1 MLMAINMLALSL
13 TAARADEP
21 STAAEVPLKKVVRVI
36 DTFGKSVVG
45 AIVVPWAIRSE
56 RGHGAWTVEG
66 WGGSEPPK
74 LTTDAA
80 GEVTIPFP
88 RFIDK
93 ERETKPKAL
102 TCRVEHPDFA
112 ETVYNDVAVVDAELP
127 NEAVITLHP
136 GARVSIA
143 AYAGDEP
150 LDVTHVHALWSSASH
165 WSHGSPVSG
174 QAGQHG
180 WRELPR
186 LPAGSELLRLLYVP
200 DDGPVMFSGV
210 RQLELA
216 DGERYKV
223 RLEMR
228 KACRI
233 NGHIDDSVPRPVQNG
248 RVVAEVNARANGDGR
263 NTLDWRESALIG
275 PDGSFTLEAMPHGDL
290 QVIALCD
297 GFMAESGEPPE
308 FAADHER
315 QQVSAFNRPQV
326 FPIADEQH
334 EITLKMTPTAD
345 CLVRVLDPD
354 RQPVQSATCSFW
366 PNVGW
371 WGGGSQIYCHPL
383 YGTLAVL
390 KNPDDI
396 KTALKADKLYSA
408 MTDAEGVALV
418 KNLPPQ
424 QGSTFV
430 VSDEKV
436 QLKVAGDQG
445 YGHADLT
452 AGEPNNVT
460 VTLLEKRK

>member
-1 MLMAINMLALSL
+1 MVRQRLQSRRGWRGLTMLLTIAVAALSR

-21 STAAEVPLKKVVRVI
+21 SAVAEEPLKKVVRVI
-36 DTFGKSVVG
+36 DTFGKPVVG
-45 AIVVPWAIRSE
+45 AIVVPWAIRSD
-56 RGHGAWTVEG
+56 RGHGPWSAEG

-74 LTTDAA
+74 LTTDAE
-80 GEVTIPFP
+80 GEVRIPFP

-93 ERETKPKAL
+93 ERETKPQAL

-127 NEAVITLHP
+127 NEAVLTLHP

-150 LDVTHVHALWSSASH
+150 LDVTHVHPLWSSPSN
-165 WSHGSPVSG
+165 WSHGSPASG
-174 QAGQHG
+174 H
-180 WRELPR
+180 
-186 LPAGSELLRLLYVP
+186 
-200 DDGPVMFSGV
+200 V
-210 RQLELA
+210 RQLEMA
-216 DGERYKV
+216 DGEQYKV

-233 NGHIDDSVPRPVQNG
+233 NGRVDDSVPRPVQNG
-248 RVVAEVNARANGDGR
+248 RVVAEVIARADGNGR
-263 NTLDWRESALIG
+263 HTLDWRECAFVR

-315 QQVSAFNRPQV
+315 QQVSVFSRPQV
-326 FPIADEQH
+326 FPIADELH
-334 EITLKMTPTAD
+334 EITVKMTPTAD

-354 RQPVQSATCSFW
+354 QHPVPGATCSFW

-371 WGGGSQIYCHPL
+371 WGGGSQVYCTPL

-390 KNPDDI
+390 KPTIDFKEELKKEKLFSAVTDDQ
-396 KTALKADKLYSA
+396 
-408 MTDAEGVALV
+408 GVALV
-418 KNLPPQ
+418 KNLPPRQ
-424 QGSTFV
+424 ASTFV
-430 VSDEKV
+430 IYDDKV
-436 QLKVAGDQG
+436 QMKVAGDQG

-460 VTLLEKRK
+460 VTLLEKKK